1 MAEAAAQAAG
11 DIVFAAAFPGGEM
24 SGGSNA
30 AFTGVETEE
39 NFTEGEE
46 IEGHKGMKGGEKV
59 QGCKLENRVPG
70 GGVGK
75 EIRAGNVL
83 GFG

>member
-1 MAEAAAQAAG
+1 M
-11 DIVFAAAFPGGEM
+11 P
-24 SGGSNA
+24 GGSNA

-70 GGVGK
+70 GGCREGNKGWKCVGF
-75 EIRAGNVL
+75 RL
-83 GFG
+83 R